1 MSAWLTLG
9 LPALSAGV
17 AVLEADAVLVGQWL
31 VSRPLVVGPLVG
43 WLAGEPVLGAGL
55 GALVEV
61 FCLEELPVGS
71 VMPPNGAVAAATAVL
86 LSAGPSGI
94 PPALALPA
102 GLALGSLHG
111 RVEARVRSWRAA
123 LTAEALESV
132 VTTSAVP
139 WRRLWARSV
148 GAHLA
153 ATALFVY
160 VGVAAGG
167 PAIDRVLLWLPES
180 VIPGLE
186 RVWRAAPFLA
196 LGSLLQRLWR

>member
-1 MSAWLTLG
+1 MNAWLTLG

-43 WLAGEPVLGAGL
+43 WLAGDPALGAGL

-94 PPALALPA
+94 PPALSLPA

-148 GAHLA
+148 GTHLA

-160 VGVAAGG
+160 AAVAVGG
-167 PAIDRVLLWLPES
+167 PLLDRALLWLPES
-180 VIPGLE
+180 VTPGLE
-186 RVWRAAPFLA
+186 RAWLAAPFLA

>member
-17 AVLEADAVLVGQWL
+17 AVLEADTVLVGQWL

-43 WLAGEPVLGAGL
+43 ALAGDAALGAAL
-55 GALVEV
+55 GALIEV

-71 VMPPNGAVAAATAVL
+71 VLPPNGAVAAATAVL

-102 GLALGSLHG
+102 GLALGAAHA

-123 LTAEALESV
+123 LTAAALEAV
-132 VTTSAVP
+132 VTSGAVP
-139 WRRLWARSV
+139 WKRLWARSV
-148 GAHLA
+148 GVHLA
-153 ATALFVY
+153 ATAAFVY
-160 VGVAAGG
+160 AAVAGG
-167 PAIDRVLLWLPES
+167 GAVLDAALVWLP
-180 VIPGLE
+180 PAALDGFD
-186 RVWRAAPFLA
+186 RVWRVAPFLA